1 MGSADDDDDQ
11 KERKPDAFL
20 EVVLFITW
28 HRYRTAQNRE
38 GSAKAAGEV
47 KYS

>member
-1 MGSADDDDDQ
+1 MGSDDDDDQ
-11 KERKPDAFL
+11 KELKLDAFL
-20 EVVLFITW
+20 EVILFITW

-38 GSAKAAGEV
+38 GSAKAAGEG